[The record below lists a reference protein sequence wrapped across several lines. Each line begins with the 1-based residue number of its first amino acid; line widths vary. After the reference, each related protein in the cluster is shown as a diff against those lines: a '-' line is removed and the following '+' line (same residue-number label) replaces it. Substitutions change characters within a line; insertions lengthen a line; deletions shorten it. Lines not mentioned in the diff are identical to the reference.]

1 MSLATHLNESCHTHQ
16 QVRAH
21 IWMRHGTHMNAGR
34 WKTLQHTATTAT
46 HCNHCNILQHTATH
60 CNMAHMWIRAD
71 GGGLWLV
78 PHRSIWV
85 LSSQGKRPYISVKEP
100 YISSKVPCISA
111 EESIEA
117 YGCYHLK
124 AINPI
129 SPQKRPTFLKKRC
142 AYPQKSRKFVE
153 GVCGWCPSTPIDR
166 CRALSRVYRTLFR
179 KCRSHL
185 RRCVAGVA

>member
-1 MSLATHLNESCHTHQ
+1 MRSARLVSASENPIDLTHTH
-16 QVRAH
+16 
-21 IWMRHGTHMNAGR
+21 THTHTHAGQMEGDCGWYR
-34 WKTLQHTATTAT
+34 IGAYGCYHLKVITPISPKKSNQPYISAKEPCTSATEPQ
-46 HCNHCNILQHTATH
+46 L
-60 CNMAHMWIRAD
+60 
-71 GGGLWLV
+71 
-78 PHRSIWV
+78 
-85 LSSQGKRPYISVKEP
+85 LSSQGQQPYISAKEP
-100 YISSKVPCISA
+100 YISAKEPYISA